1 MALGPDTP
9 LYNSR
14 IIGLFVKLLREK
26 YPQVDIGE
34 LLNHACMKK
43 WEVADPG
50 HWFSQR
56 QIDLFTEKLALMT
69 GDPRIA
75 REAGRYAASP
85 EGLGSLH
92 AFVLGLVGPEYL
104 FFVMHKLARKFTRSS
119 RCSSRRI
126 GPREI
131 EVTVTFE
138 PGVSENPFQCDN
150 RIGYFEAAF
159 LLFGYD
165 FPRIRHTECIF
176 KGGEVCRYNI
186 SWNPSLISRLIV
198 ARRISLLL
206 LPLSSLSFFFLGGQF
221 FTPALTL
228 ALFVYLLF
236 TLLLHGQERK
246 ALLSSLTS
254 MRNSTDKL
262 LIQTQDN
269 CDNAQM
275 INEIGEVLST
285 RTDLDDILKSVNQVL
300 LKRLDY
306 GRGIIFLFDQDREA
320 LVLKGCFG
328 FSEEHRLKLAQM
340 VLPIASSTPHGVLV
354 RCFLQQEPL
363 LVNDLSE
370 VKARA
375 SAENYAFFV
384 GLGVKSFICAP
395 IVCEGESLGVFA
407 VDDMKRGGELLQSDL
422 NLIQGIA
429 PVIGIAIRNA
439 MHLANERRLSE
450 QLRKASELLERRV
463 DERTSELSHANQ
475 ELEFL
480 YDSVSHDLR
489 TPIRVI
495 YGYGELLLESY
506 GPQLDDNAKEY
517 LQCIISGGERMEATL
532 DRMLDLSEIRQA
544 QLDLQPVDLSRIAHG
559 IMADLRIVDY
569 KRALTVEIQ
578 EGVVVTGDEKLL
590 TRVLENLLGNAWKY
604 TAGKDESAISFGM
617 RDGVCYVADNGDGF
631 DMAQAERLFLPFQR
645 LHGDS
650 EISGHGFG
658 LSIVRKMIER
668 MGGQVWGE
676 GKPGGGATFY
686 FTLPG
691 AATTSALPPQAP
703 ADAGEPAAI

>member
-14 IIGLFVKLLREK
+14 IIGLFLKLLREK
-26 YPQVDIGE
+26 YPQVDIGD
-34 LLNHACMKK
+34 LLNHAQMKK

-56 QIDLFTEKLALMT
+56 QIDLFTEKLVLVT
-69 GDPRIA
+69 GEPRIA

-92 AFVLGLVGPEYL
+92 SFILGLIGPEYV
-104 FFVMHKLARKFTRSS
+104 FFVMHKLARKFSRSS

-138 PGVSENPFQCDN
+138 PGVKENPYQCEN

-159 LLFGYD
+159 LLFGHD

-176 KGGEVCRYNI
+176 KGAEVCRYNI
-186 SWNPSLISRLIV
+186 SWNPSLISRLIL
-198 ARRISLLL
+198 ARRLSLLL
-206 LPLSSLSFFFLGGQF
+206 LPLSSLSLFFAGGKF
-221 FTPALTL
+221 FTPSLTL

-236 TLLLHGQERK
+236 TLLLHAHERK
-246 ALLSSLTS
+246 ALLSSLTN
-254 MRNSTDKL
+254 MRNSTEKL
-262 LIQTQDN
+262 LVQTQDN
-269 CDNAQM
+269 CDNARM

-306 GRGIIFLFDQDREA
+306 GRGIIFLLDQDRQA

-328 FSEEHRLKLAQM
+328 FSEEHQLKLEQM
-340 VLPIASSTPHGVLV
+340 VLPIASGTPHGVLV
-354 RCFLQQEPL
+354 RSFLRQEPL
-363 LVNDLSE
+363 LISDLSE
-370 VKARA
+370 VKVRA

-495 YGYGELLLESY
+495 YGYGELLFEEY
-506 GPQLDDNAKEY
+506 GMQLDATAKEY
-517 LQCIISGGERMEATL
+517 LKCIISGGERMEATL

-544 QLDLQPVDLSRIAHG
+544 QLDPQPVDLSRIAHS
-559 IMADLRIVDY
+559 IMADLRIAEY
-569 KRALTVEIQ
+569 KRSLTVNIQ
-578 EGVVVTGDEKLL
+578 EDVVVIGDEKLL
-590 TRVLENLLGNAWKY
+590 TRVMENLLGNAWKY
-604 TAGKDESAISFGM
+604 TYGKETSVISFGM
-617 RDGVCYVADNGDGF
+617 RDGVCYVEDNGEGF
-631 DMAQAERLFLPFQR
+631 DMAQAKRLFLPFQR

-650 EISGHGFG
+650 EIAGHGFG

-676 GKPGGGATFY
+676 GKPGEGATFY
-686 FTLPG
+686 FTLPNVVK
-691 AATTSALPPQAP
+691 AEALPAQAS
-703 ADAGEPAAI
+703 ADAGEPVSH